1 MRLHKLSENQHFV
14 HFIFGLFSQ
23 TQFNMFS
30 RITSAQYQ
38 VSWQLDGKKL
48 RFNSFFN
55 FILLVFFLH
64 SLSHT
69 DEFYQLVGSCLC
81 CFYHWTLWRQVSEVF
96 AQYFTRYL
104 SARLLK
110 KSLNINFNYPINSSP
125 ESLFFC
131 SAQHLMCIHFACF
144 QCYMFSDQMGNSCM
158 RLLLLHATKLNAT
171 ITVFHATVEFT
182 F

>member
-30 RITSAQYQ
+30 RIRYLFST
-38 VSWQLDGKKL
+38 VSSVLAAWWEKIAFQ
-48 RFNSFFN
+48 
-55 FILLVFFLH
+55 FILQFHSSRTFF
-64 SLSHT
+64 SILSHT
-69 DEFYQLVGSCLC
+69 NEFYQLVGSCLC

-125 ESLFFC
+125 ESLFFLLC
-131 SAQHLMCIHFACF
+131 TTSNVHPFC
-144 QCYMFSDQMGNSCM
+144 MFSVLYVFGSNGKFM
-158 RLLLLHATKLNAT
+158 HETAAATCNEA
-171 ITVFHATVEFT
+171 
-182 F
+182 